1 MFYHVY
7 LFIVSVTQ
15 LVNCYNIETEPYKIF
30 DLPKWSNADLFGFS
44 FDSNRQNIWIGA
56 PKSIGDK
63 IWNQEPEGTGR
74 VFQCNL
80 DDEKCRTVSGLL
92 TENTQA
98 GFSQSQSQSHRSP
111 FVVLKPRKGICNK
124 SFGILPG
131 TVRKYFNS
139 L

>member
-1 MFYHVY
+1 MYLTITLKRIESSSMFHHVY

-15 LVNCYNIETEPYKIF
+15 LVNCYNIETEPFKIF

-74 VFQCNL
+74 VFQCDL
-80 DDEKCRTVSGLL
+80 DDEKCKVIFND
-92 TENTQA
+92 TENTKV
-98 GFSQSQSQSHRSP
+98 GFLS
-111 FVVLKPRKGICNK
+111 VTIY
-124 SFGILPG
+124 
-131 TVRKYFNS
+131 TV
-139 L
+139 